1 MNKNRFIKV
10 FVFMIVSFFGISN
23 VFASSVVLKSTSTS
37 VTRGNTVTITTTV
50 NADSGIYTIEG
61 SMSCKG
67 AGVNGGISLTYEDMN
82 TASRSKSFTHTI
94 KPTSS
99 GVVTCTTSNVKI
111 RELAKDSNY
120 QLSNSTITIK
130 VNDPVVIPP
139 KVYSSDNALSSLS
152 IEGYNI
158 NPKFSKDVLE
168 YKLEVDQ
175 SIEKIKITA
184 KANDKKASVSG
195 VGEKTLTPGNNT
207 FEVKVIAENGNS
219 KIYKIVI
226 NSVDQ
231 NPIVVNI
238 DNKKYTVIKKN
249 NKVIDSLSFYKEDV
263 VKINDQDV
271 VSYHND
277 KSGVTLVIL
286 KDENNKVNYY
296 VYDAI
301 KNEYQL
307 YREYKFGNITLYL
320 LDIDEKILP
329 NGYLKYDL
337 VIGEDKLFGY
347 KLSKDSKFYLINAM
361 NVETGNKS
369 LYLYDEEEGTVQRY
383 DDDISKYFSASAT
396 GALVNYKNYLAISL
410 SICGALVV
418 VLIVVLIINS
428 KKNREKIRKK

>member
-1 MNKNRFIKV
+1 MLDRNNLV
-10 FVFMIVSFFGISN
+10 Q
-23 VFASSVVLKSTSTS
+23 
-37 VTRGNTVTITTTV
+37 
-50 NADSGIYTIEG
+50 
-61 SMSCKG
+61 
-67 AGVNGGISLTYEDMN
+67 
-82 TASRSKSFTHTI
+82 
-94 KPTSS
+94 
-99 GVVTCTTSNVKI
+99 
-111 RELAKDSNY
+111 LA
-120 QLSNSTITIK
+120 
-130 VNDPVVIPP
+130 
-139 KVYSSDNALSSLS
+139 
-152 IEGYNI
+152 
-158 NPKFSKDVLE
+158 
-168 YKLEVDQ
+168 
-175 SIEKIKITA
+175 KITA

-286 KDENNKVNYY
+286 KDENNKFNYY